1 MLTRTIPFE
10 GRLDL
15 RSTLRPITF
24 PWGRWTDEGW
34 VRSARTPVGPA
45 TLLVRR
51 DRGGIHGAAWGDGA
65 EWLLDRLD
73 GWVGLRDDPESF
85 VGSGRLRELH
95 RRRLGVRFACTEL
108 VFEAA
113 LVAVLG
119 QKVTGKEATLGLRG
133 LMARFS
139 ELAPGPFESLVLPP
153 DPTLLSS
160 APYHALHDL
169 GIEKKRSDTVRRLA
183 AEAEKLDTLA
193 SEPSHAAGS
202 FMRRIRGVGEWTVAE
217 TVAVSH
223 GDADALS
230 VGDFHLKH
238 LVSWHLAGRS
248 RGTDDEMI
256 ELLEPFRPHRGRVV
270 RLLEAAGRYPSYGP
284 RQPLRS
290 FAGY

>member
-1 MLTRTIPFE
+1 MLTRTISFE

-24 PWGRWTDEGW
+24 PWGRWTDQGW
-34 VRSARTPVGPA
+34 VRPARTPAGSA

-51 DRGGIHGAAWGDGA
+51 DRGGIHGTAWGDGA
-65 EWLLDRLD
+65 DWVLDRLD
-73 GWVGLRDDPESF
+73 GWVGLRDHPESF
-85 VGSGRLRELH
+85 VGSGRLADLH

-119 QKVTGKEATLGLRG
+119 QKVTGNEAARGLRG
-133 LMARFS
+133 LMTRFS
-139 ELAPGPFESLVLPP
+139 ELAPGPFERLVLPP
-153 DPTLLSS
+153 DPTLLAA
-160 APYHALHDL
+160 APYHDYHDL
-169 GIEKKRSDTVRRLA
+169 GIEKRRSDTVRRLA
-183 AEAEKLDTLA
+183 AEAVRIDQLA
-193 SEPSHAAGS
+193 SASPEAAGV
-202 FMRRIRGVGEWTVAE
+202 FLRRFRGVGEWTVAE

-238 LVSWHLAGRS
+238 LVSWHLTGRA
-248 RGTDDEMI
+248 RGTDEEMV

-270 RLLEAAGRYPSYGP
+270 RLLESAGRYPSYGP

-290 FAGY
+290 FADY

>member
-1 MLTRTIPFE
+1 M
-10 GRLDL
+10 
-15 RSTLRPITF
+15 
-24 PWGRWTDEGW
+24 
-34 VRSARTPVGPA
+34 
-45 TLLVRR
+45 
-51 DRGGIHGAAWGDGA
+51 
-65 EWLLDRLD
+65 DRLD
-73 GWVGLRDDPESF
+73 GWVGLRDNPESF
-85 VGSGRLRELH
+85 VGSGRLGELH

-133 LMARFS
+133 LMGRFS
-139 ELAPGPFESLVLPP
+139 ELAPGPFETLVLPP
-153 DPTLLSS
+153 DPTLLAS
-160 APYHALHDL
+160 APYHSSHDL
-169 GIEKKRSDTVRRLA
+169 GIEKKRTDTVRRLA
-183 AEAEKLDTLA
+183 AEAVKLDTLA
-193 SEPSHAAGS
+193 SEPSDAAGI

-238 LVSWHLAGRS
+238 LVSWHLTGRP
-248 RGTDDEMI
+248 RGTDEEMI